1 MAKAKGMVEIE
12 WEACKG
18 CELCVA
24 ACPFEVL
31 QLSEKVNG
39 KGYHPSTMANPEA
52 CTGCASCAMV
62 CPDSVI
68 TVYRAK

>member
-1 MAKAKGMVEIE
+1 MAKVRGMVEIE
-12 WEACKG
+12 WERCKG
-18 CELCVA
+18 CNLCVH

-31 QLSEKVNG
+31 KLSDSVNG
-39 KGYHPSTMANPEA
+39 KGYHPSTMINPEN